1 MLAYGDLFDEHGRT
15 RIGIAQ
21 LVARRS
27 FPMSRKLKN
36 VAFAVA
42 AVAVGLVAGIALLF
56 IGLKLLDYARGPAAS
71 GPGLI
76 LPGAG
81 SWAWTP
87 TRESTELYPYT
98 GWHTLSDLDW
108 SGEIFGKPGHVV
120 SGSHGFYIDFDLDHP
135 PPKQPNEVRIIL
147 TGGSAAQGFHGT
159 SNDKMFYRILE
170 ARLNETFGP
179 AIRIRII
186 NLAMASTMT
195 YQNFIALNRW
205 GHALDPD
212 LILSY
217 SGRNDML
224 FPNTPTDLF
233 APYKF
238 ETERGLS
245 DIARLDLSPR
255 WLKRAHDLFPN
266 VITGMDYFSMIVR
279 LLNIGTTTERD
290 MERYNA
296 SYRAG
301 PSPDVHQI
309 IIKQYVDALKSI
321 KRDFQGIPMLIVF
334 QPTWTYYG
342 DFYPVFR
349 AETIRELSG
358 YVNDDWYFYDLQ
370 AVVQKGWLFDKI
382 FVPHDDCHASDAGHV
397 IISDFMEPELTKV
410 VRMLIERRSQKHA
423 AAARGNAR

>member
-1 MLAYGDLFDEHGRT
+1 MR
-15 RIGIAQ
+15 
-21 LVARRS
+21 
-27 FPMSRKLKN
+27 RKLKH
-36 VAFAVA
+36 VAFAAA
-42 AVAVGLVAGIALLF
+42 AVVVGLVAGIILLF
-56 IGLKLLDYARGPAAS
+56 LGLKALDYARGTAAA

-108 SGEIFGKPGHVV
+108 KGELYGKPAHVV
-120 SGSHGFYIDFDLDHP
+120 SGSHGFYVDFDLDHP
-135 PPKQPNEVRIIL
+135 PAKQANEFRIIL

-170 ARLNETFGP
+170 DRLNKTFNP
-179 AIRIRII
+179 AGMRIRMI

-212 LILSY
+212 LIVSY

-224 FPNTPTDLF
+224 FPNTRFNLF

-255 WLKRAHDLFPN
+255 WLRRAHELFPN

-279 LLNIGTTTERD
+279 LLNIRTISDRD
-290 MERYNA
+290 MNKYNE

-301 PSPDVHQI
+301 PSPDVHGI
-309 IIKQYVDALKSI
+309 IIRQFVDALKSI
-321 KRDFQGIPMLIVF
+321 KRDFQGIPMLIIY

-342 DFYPVFR
+342 DFYPIFR
-349 AETIRELSG
+349 AEATRELKG
-358 YVNDDWYFYDLQ
+358 YVNDDWYFFDLQ
-370 AVVQKGWLFDKI
+370 AIVEKQWLFSKI
-382 FVPHDDCHASDAGHV
+382 FVPNDDCHASDAGHV
-397 IISDFMEPELTKV
+397 MISDILEPDLTKL
-410 VRMLIERRSQKHA
+410 VRTLIARRSEKHA
-423 AAARGNAR
+423 SLGAPPAAR